1 MYYILIAIVA
11 LLVFVLFIKAL
22 GSVLKG
28 IITTLFVVVVIAFII
43 LMSKSM
49 SGPVDIFGMYK
60 IDNMHITKYEE
71 SL

>member
-1 MYYILIAIVA
+1 MYYILMAIVA
-11 LLVFVLFIKAL
+11 LMIFVLFIKAL

-28 IITTLFVVVVIAFII
+28 IITTLFVVVFIAFII
-43 LMSKSM
+43 LMSKPV

>member
-1 MYYILIAIVA
+1 MYYILMAIVA
-11 LLVFVLFIKAL
+11 LMVFVLFIKAL

-43 LMSKSM
+43 SMSKSM

>member
-1 MYYILIAIVA
+1 MYYILIAILA

-28 IITTLFVVVVIAFII
+28 IITTLFVVVFIAFII

-49 SGPVDIFGMYK
+49 SGSVDIFGMYK

>member
-1 MYYILIAIVA
+1 MAIVA
-11 LLVFVLFIKAL
+11 LMVFVLFIKAL